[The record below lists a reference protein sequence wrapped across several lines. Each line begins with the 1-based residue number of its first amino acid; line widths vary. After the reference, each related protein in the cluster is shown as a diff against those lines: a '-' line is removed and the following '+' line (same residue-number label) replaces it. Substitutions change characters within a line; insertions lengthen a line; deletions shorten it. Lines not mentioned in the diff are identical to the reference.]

1 MQSPETRRRC
11 GAKTRDGKPCNAWAV
26 SGRERCRMHGG
37 ATPRGLAHPSTTH
50 GAYSRALPPR
60 ILADFEAARTDP
72 ELLELRNQIGL
83 VDARIL
89 DVLRRV
95 DTGESGA
102 RWRELN
108 AAWRAYRDAVKAKDP
123 DAMATALGAVGQAI
137 DAGEGDWRAWRE
149 VGSLVEQR
157 RRLVETERRR
167 LVDLRQLVTSEQL
180 LLVSHAL
187 LKVVLEHVR
196 DQGTRE
202 AIAVGFR
209 GVLDRPG
216 AGGPDDR

>member
-1 MQSPETRRRC
+1 
-11 GAKTRDGKPCNAWAV
+11 
-26 SGRERCRMHGG
+26 MHGG
-37 ATPRGLAHPSTTH
+37 ATPRGLALPQTIHLR
-50 GAYSRALPPR
+50 YSSALPER
-60 ILADFEAARTDP
+60 ILADFESARTDP

-95 DTGESGA
+95 DHGESGA

-108 AAWRAYRDAVKAKDP
+108 AAWRAYRDGVKAKDP
-123 DAMATALGAVGQAI
+123 DAMASALGDIGQTI
-137 DAGEGDWRAWRE
+137 EAGEGDWRAWRE

-167 LVDLRQLVTSEQL
+167 LVDLRQVVTSEQL

-202 AIAVGFR
+202 AISAGFR

-216 AGGPDDR
+216 DGDPDDR